1 MLRTIFWFTY
11 FWLYLIAI
19 QPALLRVQ
27 RLERQGKTD
36 EHDQLTTQVAQKWAR
51 SLVNFAGVTVVTHG
65 EEKIPEGAVLFVSN
79 HQGNFDIPILLGYIN
94 KPKAFIAKIELLKLP
109 LIRTWM
115 THMKCVFMDRSD
127 IRQSL
132 KVINQAATHLKE
144 GYSTVI
150 FPEGTRSKGE
160 SLGEFKPGSLKLALK
175 AGVPIVPITIRGSY
189 KIMEQNGFIIKPAH
203 VELIISDPILTAKLT
218 KEQAAELPER
228 VREIIEQELTSE
240 DFKEPLIIQR

>member
-1 MLRTIFWFTY
+1 MIRTILWFVY

-19 QPALLRVQ
+19 EPALLKVN
-27 RLERQGKTD
+27 RLTKEGKIAER
-36 EHDQLTTQVAQKWAR
+36 DQLTAQVAKKWAQ
-51 SLVNFAGVTVVTHG
+51 SLVRFAGVTVEITG
-65 EEKIPEGAVLFVSN
+65 EEKIPSGPVLFVSN

-94 KPKAFIAKIELLKLP
+94 KPKAFIAKIELLKMP

-132 KVINQAATHLKE
+132 KVINQAAEHLKE
-144 GYSTVI
+144 GYSMVI

-160 SLGEFKPGSLKLALK
+160 FLGEFKPGSLKLGLK

-189 KIMEQNGFIIKPAH
+189 KIMEQNGFIIKPAL
-203 VELIISDPILTAKLT
+203 VEITISDPILTDGLT
-218 KEQAAELPER
+218 KDKGTELPEK
-228 VREIIEQELTSE
+228 VRQIIEQGL
-240 DFKEPLIIQR
+240 KH